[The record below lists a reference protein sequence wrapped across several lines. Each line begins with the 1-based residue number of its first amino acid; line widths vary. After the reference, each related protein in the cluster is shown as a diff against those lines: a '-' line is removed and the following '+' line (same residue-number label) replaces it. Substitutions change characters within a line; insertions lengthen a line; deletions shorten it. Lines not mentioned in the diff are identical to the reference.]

1 MRACVRASRSKSS
14 DSRSR
19 SYIAEYGDRCWETD
33 ILPAADIEAAL
44 DADIRSWLDGKL
56 WSRRDREIE
65 RVRTLL

>member
-1 MRACVRASRSKSS
+1 MRACVRASRSKSLTAA
-14 DSRSR
+14 RAATF
-19 SYIAEYGDRCWETD
+19 AEYGDRCWETD